1 MHPRCRKQALKAANH
16 GMIMAHESQARSRAR
31 NRLHS
36 MMGVQAKQRIGE
48 MLRVDHAGEYGAVQI
63 YKGQLAVLRHG
74 AKNQRHFALVSQM
87 AEQEREHLESFD
99 DMLRARQIRPTL
111 MHPIWSAAGFGLGA
125 ISALISPAAAHA
137 VTAAVEEVISDHYHE
152 QSQELAQ
159 DEPELASLVTRF
171 AQDEAEHR
179 HVALEEGA
187 EKAPAYS
194 FLSAAVRLG
203 CRIAIRVSEKI

>member
-1 MHPRCRKQALKAANH
+1 
-16 GMIMAHESQARSRAR
+16 MAHQPPPKSRDAAPLRSRLGESTKR
-31 NRLHS
+31 
-36 MMGVQAKQRIGE
+36 RIAE

-74 AKNQRHFALVSQM
+74 ARNQRHFALVSQM

-99 DMLRARQIRPTL
+99 DLLRARQIRPTL

-137 VTAAVEEVISDHYHE
+137 VTAAVEDVICDHYHE

-179 HVALEEGA
+179 HVALEQGA

-194 FLSAAVRLG
+194 LLSAAVRLG